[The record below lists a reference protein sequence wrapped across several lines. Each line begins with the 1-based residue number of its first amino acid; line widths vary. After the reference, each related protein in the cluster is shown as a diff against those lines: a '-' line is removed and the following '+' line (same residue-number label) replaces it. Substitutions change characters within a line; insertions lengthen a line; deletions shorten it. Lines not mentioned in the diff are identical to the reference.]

1 MQTRFTTRH
10 WVLAGAVAAMLGG
23 STLAARA
30 QDATTTTTTDSTMST
45 TTTTGAMNGGM
56 MNNGMSG
63 DMSGGMT
70 DFSILSNPNYDYKNL
85 MQAKAYG
92 LSDSQIA
99 TISKIAKES
108 YTPFPEI
115 AADVERGET
124 FPMLAGKYNLNLSNI
139 YDVDTEKQE
148 IANYEAAYEATGTK
162 GGMMGSMMNSD
173 MSMDMGGMKKSDD
186 MGMKKSDNM
195 DNMKPMDNNM
205 AMAPTMDIVDT
216 AMAARNL
223 TTLVKALQ
231 VAGLVDTLKGAGPFT
246 VFAPD
251 NRAFSR
257 LPKGALDAL
266 MADPAKLKSVLSYHV
281 ISGAKVTAADA
292 MGMATP
298 TSPPTVE
305 GGTLQVTKGRRGA
318 VMINDARVVRPD
330 IMATNGIIHIIDR
343 VLMPSDMGTGM
354 TGTMGTTPMAP
365 ATPDTTTPATPMAPA
380 TPDTTTTMP
389 ATPAPAT
396 PTQ

>member
-1 MQTRFTTRH
+1 MQTRFTTRN
-10 WVLAGAVAAMLGG
+10 WVLASAVAAMLAG
-23 STLAARA
+23 SSLAVRA
-30 QDATTTTTTDSTMST
+30 QDATGTTTTTDSTMST
-45 TTTTGAMNGGM
+45 TTTTGAMTG
-56 MNNGMSG
+56 GMSG

-70 DFSILSNPNYDYKNL
+70 DFSILSNPNYDYKEL

-108 YTPFPEI
+108 YMPFHEI
-115 AADVERGET
+115 SADVQRGET
-124 FPMLAGKYNLNLSNI
+124 FPMLAGKYNLNLGSI

-148 IANYEAAYEATGTK
+148 IANYIAAYEATGTK
-162 GGMMGSMMNSD
+162 GGMMGSMM
-173 MSMDMGGMKKSDD
+173 MDDTGMKKSDD

-195 DNMKPMDNNM
+195 DNMKPMDNSM

-216 AMAARNL
+216 AMGARNL

-305 GGTLQVTKGRRGA
+305 GGTLQVTKGRKGG
-318 VMINDARVVRPD
+318 VMINDAKVTKAD

-343 VLMPSDMGTGM
+343 VLMPSDMGTTGAGTGM
-354 TGTMGTTPMAP
+354 MNNGTTGTGTGTTTDNGTGGAG
-365 ATPDTTTPATPMAPA
+365 AAGTTTTP
-380 TPDTTTTMP
+380 
-389 ATPAPAT
+389 
-396 PTQ
+396 TQ